1 MSGSET
7 QRDAP
12 RVATSWETRFDLDS
26 TAPARA
32 RAFLSQVLQGT
43 NRLGD
48 VLLAASELV
57 TNAVVHGD
65 RGVAPHLTL
74 RAERRGSLTRV
85 VVEHAGVAAI
95 GEVGEPPSPERFT
108 GRGLSIVA
116 SLATRMGVDTTG
128 GSVRVWF
135 EVDG

>member
-7 QRDAP
+7 QRDSQA
-12 RVATSWETRFDLDS
+12 VATAWETRFDLDS

-65 RGVAPHLTL
+65 ADVAPHVTL

-85 VVEHAGVAAI
+85 VVEHAGAATI

-116 SLATRMGVDTTG
+116 RVATRMGVATTG
-128 GSVRVWF
+128 GSVKVWF
-135 EVDG
+135 EVEG